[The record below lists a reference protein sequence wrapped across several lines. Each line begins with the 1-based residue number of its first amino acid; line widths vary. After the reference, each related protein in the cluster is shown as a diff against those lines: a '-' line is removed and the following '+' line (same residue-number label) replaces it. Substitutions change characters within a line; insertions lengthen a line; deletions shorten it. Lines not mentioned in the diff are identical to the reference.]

1 MHWLEKYLVTR
12 GGRSKPT
19 NIEAPTC
26 EFPDCP
32 VEPLAPCKD
41 ALLVEKR
48 LLEDLERLCSLAEKC
63 GEFFLA
69 EAIKTR
75 FLRTE
80 AKHIKNMG
88 DLLKQVT
95 RVSKCPGLGLHI
107 LDTEL
112 RNHKGILPWSV
123 ANDPDR
129 QDEAIEHGIGLISEG
144 LEKSHLG
151 HQKGSGAV
159 GH

>member
-12 GGRSKPT
+12 GGRSKPS

-32 VEPLAPCKD
+32 VDPVAPCKD

-63 GEFFLA
+63 GETSLA

-75 FLRTE
+75 FLRKV
-80 AKHIKNMG
+80 AKQVKNMG
-88 DLLKQVT
+88 DLLKKVA
-95 RVSKCPGLGLHI
+95 RVSKCAGLGLHL
-107 LDTEL
+107 LDMEL
-112 RNHKGILPWSV
+112 RNHKGILPWTV
-123 ANDPDR
+123 FNDPDR
-129 QDEAIEHGIGLISEG
+129 QDEAIEHGIGFISEG

-151 HQKGSGAV
+151 HHKGSGGQ